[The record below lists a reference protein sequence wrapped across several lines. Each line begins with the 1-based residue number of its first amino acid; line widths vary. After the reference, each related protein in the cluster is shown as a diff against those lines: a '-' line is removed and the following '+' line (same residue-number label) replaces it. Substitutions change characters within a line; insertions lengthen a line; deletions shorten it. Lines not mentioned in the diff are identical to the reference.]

1 MEIAERFGQAW
12 DEVLDGLSGRFS
24 LDLRSL
30 DGPVASRDPDAS
42 HYAASTIK
50 LPVLMALLRDRP
62 AQVPAA
68 LDSVVVHDRFP
79 SAAGSTFELK
89 QADDQD
95 DQTWSRLGMEV
106 DLLDLAD
113 RMITM
118 SSNIATDLVLERIGF
133 ESVRRWLVDHG
144 LEGQLR
150 VARLIGDAAAQD
162 AEVTNSVSAS
172 GLATL
177 MARVATGADPDSVI
191 ALGLLARQT
200 HRDMIPAGLPDG
212 TWSASKGGWVTGVK
226 HDLALVR
233 PPAAPPYVLAVCT
246 TADLPDAEGME
257 LVARLS
263 AVTWEQWGK
272 WHAS

>member
-1 MEIAERFGQAW
+1 
-12 DEVLDGLSGRFS
+12 V
-24 LDLRSL
+24 
-30 DGPVASRDPDAS
+30 
-42 HYAASTIK
+42 
-50 LPVLMALLRDRP
+50 
-62 AQVPAA
+62 
-68 LDSVVVHDRFP
+68 
-79 SAAGSTFELK
+79 
-89 QADDQD
+89 
-95 DQTWSRLGMEV
+95 
-106 DLLDLAD
+106 
-113 RMITM
+113 
-118 SSNIATDLVLERIGF
+118 SSNIATDLILERIGF

-200 HRDMIPAGLPDG
+200 HRDMIPAGLPEG

-226 HDLALVR
+226 HDVALVR
-233 PPAAPPYVLAVCT
+233 PPAAPPYVLAACT
-246 TADLPDAEGME
+246 TADLPDAAGMQ

-263 AVTWEQWGK
+263 AVTWDQWSR

>member
-1 MEIAERFGQAW
+1 VEIAERFRQAW
-12 DEVLDGLSGRFS
+12 DEVLDGVSGRFS

-50 LPVLMALLRDRP
+50 LPVLMALLRDRI
-62 AQVPAA
+62 AQVPEA
-68 LDSVVVHDRFP
+68 LGVVVVHNRFP
-79 SAAGSTFELK
+79 SAASGTFELK
-89 QADDQD
+89 QSDDQD
-95 DQTWSRLGMEV
+95 DQTWSRLGLEV

-113 RMITM
+113 RMITV
-118 SSNIATDLVLERIGF
+118 SSNIATDLILERIGF
-133 ESVRRWLVDHG
+133 ESVRRWLADRG
-144 LEGQLR
+144 LQDQLQ
-150 VARLIGDAAAQD
+150 VARLIGDAAAQV

-177 MARVATGADPDSVI
+177 MARVATGADPDSVV
-191 ALGLLARQT
+191 AHGLLARQT
-200 HRDMIPAGLPDG
+200 HRDMIPAGLPEG

-226 HDLALVR
+226 HDVALVR
-233 PPAAPPYVLAVCT
+233 PPAAPPYVLAACT
-246 TADLPDAEGME
+246 TADLSDAEGME

-263 AVTWEQWGK
+263 AVTWDQWSR